1 MRVIHRLRLSEAMQ
15 AIGRAG
21 IVGLALLAF
30 SLSFVSSTLW
40 PSWRELDAQRAAA
53 VVARDAMPDANA
65 KTSSREVSSADELRS
80 FYDVFPPQA
89 DVPELLSRLYA
100 AAAEE
105 RLLLLRGEYGLNVDS
120 QTGLMRFRIA
130 LPMRGS
136 YRQIRE
142 FIGAVLR
149 DVPAAALDEVT
160 FERSRIAER
169 EVDAQV
175 RFTLYLKAST

>member
-1 MRVIHRLRLSEAMQ
+1 MRVIHRLRLSETMQ

-30 SLSFVSSTLW
+30 SLRFVSSTLW
-40 PSWRELDAQRAAA
+40 PSWRELEAQRADA
-53 VVARDAMPDANA
+53 VVARDAMRDATA
-65 KTSSREVSSADELRS
+65 KTSPRDASPADELRS
-80 FYDVFPPQA
+80 FYEVFPPRS

-100 AAAEE
+100 AAAETKLV
-105 RLLLLRGEYGLNVDS
+105 LLHGEYGLFFDS

-130 LPMRGS
+130 VPMRGS

-149 DVPAAALDEVT
+149 DVPAVALDEVT

>member
-21 IVGLALLAF
+21 IVGLALIAF
-30 SLSFVSSTLW
+30 SVSFVASTLW
-40 PSWRELDAQRAAA
+40 PSWRELEAQRAAT
-53 VVARDAMPDANA
+53 VVARDAMRDATA
-65 KTSSREVSSADELRS
+65 RTSRREVSPADELRS
-80 FYDVFPPQA
+80 FYDVFPPQS
-89 DVPELLSRLYA
+89 DVPDLLSRLYA
-100 AAAEE
+100 AAAETK
-105 RLLLLRGEYGLNVDS
+105 LLLLRGEYGLFADS
-120 QTGLMRFRIA
+120 QTGLMRYRIA
-130 LPMRGS
+130 LPMRGN

-149 DVPAAALDEVT
+149 DVPAVALDEVT